1 MDFVKSPARTVFACL
16 AFALAAN
23 AQAADVAQPLQFPSI
38 SDMIED
44 RGDYAA
50 ENETFKLLSTSPLK
64 IQLAPDVVPGDLP
77 ENVQREL
84 RRAALYA
91 VYRTFVHTNA
101 KQVEVVAIPREVH
114 LGPTPTFKFL
124 DKPNVR
130 IRVTREQALM
140 AAASLT
146 KAKSYADLVKAEKP
160 SDMQMDDWVD
170 AFENLYVSDEG
181 QQQLFKAIKAAG
193 GDLVNNG

>member
-1 MDFVKSPARTVFACL
+1 MDFGKSLPRTLL
-16 AFALAAN
+16 ASLVLVLAAN
-23 AQAADVAQPLQFPSI
+23 VEADDLAQPLQFASV
-38 SDMIED
+38 SEMIED

-77 ENVQREL
+77 ENMQREV

-101 KQVEVVAIPREVH
+101 KKVEVVAIPREVH

-124 DKPNVR
+124 DKPSVW
-130 IRVTREQALM
+130 IRVTREQALK

-146 KAKSYADLVKAEKP
+146 KAKSYPELVKAEEP
-160 SDMQMDDWVD
+160 SDMQMDDWVPT
-170 AFENLYVSDEG
+170 FERLYFSAEG
-181 QQQLFKAIKAAG
+181 QLQLFKAIKAAG